1 MRHGQSMNRQCAR
14 GAEGMHDFIFL
25 EAIAHT
31 LFDFRNYIVQIGVRY
46 FRTGTSADLDNKHR
60 IYIGVV
66 LLIGI
71 LIPVLALILPFV
83 CCSLENSHVT
93 VFDWIFRIS
102 DYNTIFEQSRLANL
116 GRGNNNLMQCRVCC
130 LPDKGIKT
138 FGSCTHSDDNRNG
151 RQILLAA
158 ALDKS
163 LHDSGC
169 RSRLAS
175 LHTAVCLI
183 NNEIQPVSFFSCCIF
198 NGLPNRIL
206 SRIRMTAQITGL
218 AKLLRIQKIDMT
230 VLQNLSV
237 ERFIRNHYALIH
249 ADLICLQLDL
259 LLGLFIQLRRIRKPY
274 KNGLRLFSKLL

>member
-1 MRHGQSMNRQCAR
+1 
-14 GAEGMHDFIFL
+14 
-25 EAIAHT
+25 
-31 LFDFRNYIVQIGVRY
+31 
-46 FRTGTSADLDNKHR
+46 
-60 IYIGVV
+60 
-66 LLIGI
+66 
-71 LIPVLALILPFV
+71 
-83 CCSLENSHVT
+83 
-93 VFDWIFRIS
+93 
-102 DYNTIFEQSRLANL
+102 
-116 GRGNNNLMQCRVCC
+116 MQCRVCC

-138 FGSCTHSDDNRNG
+138 FGSCTHSDDDRNG

-158 ALDKS
+158 ALDKA
-163 LHDSGC
+163 LHDGGC

-183 NNEIQPVSFFSCCIF
+183 NNEIQTISFFSCRIF

-274 KNGLRLFSKLL
+274 ENGLRLFSKLLRTVKDIFNQGRHDNRFARTRWCLERNHLRDLQHAIVIQRHRHAEAHFIDRLFLKWE